1 MSAGRV
7 LGGVEATIAIARVTI
22 TRALRAKAMI
32 GAACVALLPY
42 LFAASLHQSH
52 HDDRTTVFT
61 IAALAAVVIVALVVA
76 GPIGEEFEERTMTY
90 LWSRPIPRG
99 SVIVGKVLALA
110 PIAILLMGASVGV
123 SFATMTGDAAHS
135 SVGDGVAA
143 AAGGMLAMSALAAA
157 VATLVPRQALAL
169 TIAYLFFID
178 LPMGVIPAKLQ
189 LASITYHQSE
199 LSRLDLD
206 ESRVA
211 AWIGLGAITIAWLA
225 VALWRVRKIE

>member
-1 MSAGRV
+1 M
-7 LGGVEATIAIARVTI
+7 

-32 GAACVALLPY
+32 GAAVVALLPY
-42 LFAASLHQSH
+42 MFAASLHQSH
-52 HDDRTTVFT
+52 HDDRATVFT

-99 SVIVGKVLALA
+99 SVIAGKLVALA
-110 PIAILLMGASVGV
+110 PIAMILVGASVGA
-123 SFATMTGDAAHS
+123 SFATMTGDAARS

-157 VATLVPRQALAL
+157 ISTLVPRQALAL

-178 LPMGVIPAKLQ
+178 LPLGVIPARLQ
-189 LASITYHQSE
+189 LASITYHQAE
-199 LSRLDLD
+199 LTRLDLD

-211 AWIGLGAITIAWLA
+211 AWIGLGAITIVGLA
-225 VALWRVRKIE
+225 VAMWRVRRIE